1 MPPPSI
7 CLLGLDNLPA
17 LSPAHAHLG
26 VGGEPIQQT
35 LIARALARRG
45 YPVSMIVCDHGQ
57 QDALVIDGITVFKAH
72 RPNEGVPLLRFA
84 HPRWTSVM
92 AALRR
97 ADADVYYT
105 SCAGIGTAQLA
116 ITARRRGAGTVF
128 RIASDTDCDPGR
140 LLIPYWYGKRIYEW
154 GLPRVSR
161 ILAQSGSQR
170 EAMRANYGLD
180 SQIAG
185 MLVDRGR
192 SDLAFEARARHGL
205 WVGNIRQLKRP
216 DLMLELARRLPAL
229 QFEMAGGT
237 QPRAE
242 ALYAEVR
249 AAAAAM
255 PNLEFAGP
263 VPYASVGPLFE
274 GSRVFVNTS
283 DTEGFPNT
291 YLQAWARGVPVV
303 AFFDPDGIIAREG
316 LGHAATSFEDLQAA
330 VAQLSTDPAAWA
342 AASRRC
348 VDFMIREYPE
358 ERILQPYVEAFERFA
373 ARRGVTR

>member
-1 MPPPSI
+1 MPPLSI

-35 LIARALARRG
+35 LIARAFARRG
-45 YPVSMIVCDHGQ
+45 YSVSMVVCDLGQ
-57 QDALVIDGITVFKAH
+57 DDAIVIDGITVYKAH
-72 RPNEGVPLLRFA
+72 PPAAGLPLLRFA

-97 ADADVYYT
+97 ADADAYNT

-116 ITARRRGAGTVF
+116 LTARRRGAGTVF
-128 RIASDTDCDPGR
+128 RIASDADCDPDR

-154 GLPRVSR
+154 GLPRMSR
-161 ILAQSGSQR
+161 VLAQSGAQR
-170 EAMRANYGLD
+170 ETMRAHYRVD
-180 SQIAG
+180 SEVAG

-192 SDLAFEARARHGL
+192 SDLPFEARERHGL

-229 QFEMAGGT
+229 RFEMVGGT
-237 QPRAE
+237 QPRSE
-242 ALYAEVR
+242 ALFAEVLG
-249 AAAAAM
+249 AAAAM
-255 PNLEFAGP
+255 PNLKFAGP
-263 VPYASVGPLFE
+263 VPYASVGSIFE
-274 GSRVFVNTS
+274 CSRVFINTS

-303 AFFDPDGIIAREG
+303 AFFDPDGVIAREG
-316 LGHAATSFEDLQAA
+316 LGHAATSFEDLQSA
-330 VAQLSTDPAAWA
+330 VALLSTDPMAWQ
-342 AASRRC
+342 AASDRC
-348 VDFMIREYPE
+348 AAFMKREFAE
-358 ERILQPYVEAFERFA
+358 EQILRPYIDAFEQSA
-373 ARRGVTR
+373 ATPARR